1 MKTLKISIPKQ
12 RPQAELPENVQEDIS
27 LVLEHYPKIGS
38 RITLLWGSA
47 ELHKYLNDLIL
58 DDRGNRAGFPPP
70 IAAAIMRLIN
80 EHGKLVIDDHK
91 NVWRNTTY

>member
-1 MKTLKISIPKQ
+1 MKPLKISVPKQ
-12 RPQAELPENVQEDIS
+12 LPKIELPENVQAELS
-27 LVLEHYPKIGS
+27 LVAEHYPKIGT
-38 RITLLWGSA
+38 RISLLWGSA

-58 DDRGNRAGFPPP
+58 DNRGDRAGFPPP

-91 NVWRNTTY
+91 NAWKHTTY